1 MLHIFG
7 HKNPDTDSIVSAL
20 ALAHLK
26 RQLGDAC
33 APYRLGD
40 INKESQFVINKFGFE
55 APAMLKSV
63 KPVVQDLNYDRQES
77 IKPYDSILHAY
88 KKMNASKSKILAI
101 VDKDKRL
108 MGVVTMKD
116 IAMSFIDGSYNE
128 VNTSLTNMTNVLE
141 GEVFNKGRQDIKGK
155 VAIAAYYENTLMEG
169 DYFDESTILV
179 VGNRYDIIE
188 YALQKNVCLLII
200 TGGKAL
206 SEDVEEKI
214 LKSSVSVIKTD
225 YDTYKTSQ
233 YVQQSNMVE
242 MIMAKKPLVKFY
254 EDDLVDEI
262 KETLLNSRHSN
273 FPVVDLHN
281 RYLGFMGRRHMLKPN
296 RKKVVLVDH
305 NEYRQSIEGLVEA
318 EIVEIID
325 HHKIGD
331 ISTKQPVTFINSP
344 VGSTSTIIYHQY
356 LMNHVHLGE
365 NIAGL
370 LLSGILSDTLNLKSP
385 TTTNQ
390 DRLAVNS
397 LNDIC
402 RLNIEDFF
410 NDMFKA
416 GTSLEGITEE
426 EIFYKDFKEFGNE
439 GSKIGVSQVYT
450 LDIEDVKKRQDKIMG
465 VLKKAHEMNQYDV
478 TLLLVTDVSKN
489 GSYIYYETSIPGV
502 IPLIFDRP
510 LRQGVFIE
518 ELVSRKKQVIPKVF
532 DAIDNHKKA

>member
-26 RQLGDAC
+26 RQLGEAC

-55 APAMLKSV
+55 TPAMLKSV

-88 KKMNASKSKILAI
+88 KKMNESKSKILAI
-101 VDKDKRL
+101 TDNDKRL
-108 MGVVTMKD
+108 MGVITMKD

-128 VNTSLTNMTNVLE
+128 VNTSLTNMNNVLE
-141 GEVFNKGRQDIKGK
+141 GEIFNQGREDIKGK

-188 YALQKNVCLLII
+188 YGLQKNVCLLII
-200 TGGKAL
+200 TGGKEL

-214 LKSSVSVIKTD
+214 RKSSVSVIKTD

-273 FPVVDLHN
+273 FPVVDIHN

-356 LMNHVHLGE
+356 LMNHVHIGE

-397 LNDIC
+397 LNEIC
-402 RLNIEDFF
+402 KLDIEDFF

-450 LDIEDVKKRQDKIMG
+450 LDIEDVKKRQDKIMD

-489 GSYIYYETSIPGV
+489 GSYIYYQTSIPGV
-502 IPLIFDRP
+502 MPLIFDRP
-510 LRQGVFIE
+510 LKEGAFIE